1 MRWSSLVGA
10 LVTFSPSAAL
20 ACAVCGTLP
29 ERTQTAYVSMT
40 ALLTFLPLGVLGALV
55 YLAVRR
61 IRAAESTA
69 SVSLP
74 QAPLEDSAANGRTEP
89 QGIAPR

>member
-10 LVTFSPSAAL
+10 LLTFSPSAAL
-20 ACAVCGTLP
+20 ACSVCGTLP
-29 ERTQTAYVSMT
+29 ERSQTAYVSMT

-61 IRAAESTA
+61 IRAAEVA
-69 SVSLP
+69 SSALVP
-74 QAPLEDSAANGRTEP
+74 PTPIEQSAANGRTEP
-89 QGIAPR
+89 QAISPR